1 MDIQQKTHAEFL
13 QTMLAN
19 LANTEDK
26 TPNSFS
32 YDILSST
39 SIVFKYMQSTI
50 IDLLKL
56 FDVDNLHGVDLDKRV
71 LQIAGLERKKA
82 TRSTGVVTVT
92 GEMGIEIKE
101 GTLFLADEMEFRAD
115 KTLKIPASGVVD
127 VPITS
132 EIYGAAANVV
142 SGAITKMEPRIVG
155 ITNITNI
162 TNRAPIEN
170 GYAEESDDDLR
181 ERYYDVLLNPPRGGN
196 PAHYKLWATE
206 VDGIWDAKVFRTW
219 KGPSTVRVVV
229 VGLDRKKLDTRM
241 ITKVKDHIMAEA
253 PIAYEHLTV
262 ESAKLKPVNATV
274 TVVADEGTEVQ
285 AVKDRIKEKLNEYF
299 FSISFRQSFVS
310 LAKVGR
316 AILDIDTIYD
326 YEDLT
331 LNGAAENV
339 LLADDEIP
347 DIGEIDVTI
356 KPRR

>member
-1 MDIQQKTHAEFL
+1 MDIQQRTHEEFL

-39 SIVFKYMQSTI
+39 AIVFKYMQSTI

-56 FDVDNLHGVDLDKRV
+56 FDVDNLNGSDLDMRV
-71 LQIAGLERKKA
+71 LQIAGLERKQS
-82 TRSTGVVTVT
+82 TRSTGIVTVT
-92 GEMGIEIKE
+92 GEPGTEIKE
-101 GTLFLADEMEFRAD
+101 GALFLADELEFTAD
-115 KTLKIPASGVVD
+115 KTVTIPEGGVVD
-127 VPITS
+127 LWVTS
-132 EIYGAAANVV
+132 EIYGAAANVI
-142 SGAITKMEPRIVG
+142 SGAITKTEPRIAG
-155 ITNITNI
+155 ITDI
-162 TNRAPIEN
+162 TNRNPIEN
-170 GYAEESDDDLR
+170 GYSEESDPDLR

-219 KGPSTVRVVV
+219 KGPSTVRVVL
-229 VGLDRKKLDTRM
+229 VGLDRKKIDARM
-241 ITKVKDHIMAEA
+241 IERVKEHIIEEA
-253 PIAYEHLTV
+253 PIAYENLTV
-262 ESAKLKPVNATV
+262 ESAKIKKIDVKLTAIADDTV
-274 TVVADEGTEVQ
+274 DVQ
-285 AVKDRIKEKLNEYF
+285 GMKDGVKEKLDEYF

-310 LAKVGR
+310 LAKVGKT
-316 AILDIDTIYD
+316 ILDIDTIHD

-339 LLADDEIP
+339 ELADDEIP

-356 KPRR
+356 EPRR